1 MIIIIIKKFKIY
13 LLKMFKSVAQI
24 EKENYREMGVKS
36 GLITFYLWS
45 ISAKQIK
52 SYINTKSQ

>member
-1 MIIIIIKKFKIY
+1 
-13 LLKMFKSVAQI
+13 MFKSVAQI